1 MPTPT
6 PVATRALPR
15 HRHGR
20 RIGGALVLLV
30 AATTASGAA
39 IGDAAAPTAVAI
51 GADPYTNTSSQHAT
65 QVEPDSFAYGSTIV
79 TAAQTGRFTNGGAS
93 NICFSTSSNSG
104 STWTNGCLPGIT
116 KHQNA
121 ANPYD
126 RVSDPVVAYDA
137 KHGVWM
143 ISSLPLLEAGGVRG
157 AGVLTSRST
166 DGGFTWTAP
175 VLVTDSNLGNPDK
188 NWIVCDNTSTSPYYG
203 NCYTQWDDNGDGNRL
218 YMSTSTDGGLTWG
231 SRKKP
236 ANNATGI
243 GGQPVVQPSG
253 RVVVP
258 VDNANET
265 ALLAFSSTN
274 GGASWSATTTI
285 TTISH
290 HTVAGSLRT
299 GPLPSAEIDAAGKV
313 YVVWQDCRFRKGCK
327 SNDIVMTTSTDG
339 VTWSRVVRIPID
351 ATTSSV
357 DHFIPG
363 LAVDSATSGST
374 AKLAL
379 AYYYYPTA
387 NCTSSTCSLRVGFV
401 SSANGGG
408 AWTAPMQL
416 GTSMSLS
423 WLPSTTQGRMVGDYI
438 STSYSGGTA
447 FPVFIVALAP
457 TGTQFAQLMYSMSS
471 GLSSGAAVATAGGD
485 QPVPSAV
492 LQRVPPRAPI
502 RAV

>member
-1 MPTPT
+1 SWGTPKQT
-6 PVATRALPR
+6 ANA
-15 HRHGR
+15 
-20 RIGGALVLLV
+20 
-30 AATTASGAA
+30 ASG
-39 IGDAAAPTAVAI
+39 
-51 GADPYTNTSSQHAT
+51 
-65 QVEPDSFAYGSTIV
+65 
-79 TAAQTGRFTNGGAS
+79 
-93 NICFSTSSNSG
+93 
-104 STWTNGCLPGIT
+104 L
-116 KHQNA
+116 
-121 ANPYD
+121 
-126 RVSDPVVAYDA
+126 
-137 KHGVWM
+137 
-143 ISSLPLLEAGGVRG
+143 
-157 AGVLTSRST
+157 
-166 DGGFTWTAP
+166 
-175 VLVTDSNLGNPDK
+175 
-188 NWIVCDNTSTSPYYG
+188 
-203 NCYTQWDDNGDGNRL
+203 
-218 YMSTSTDGGLTWG
+218 
-231 SRKKP
+231 
-236 ANNATGI
+236 

-253 RVVVP
+253 TVVVP
-258 VDNANET
+258 SANANET
-265 ALLAFSSTN
+265 AIIAFRSTDGGATWSSTV
-274 GGASWSATTTI
+274 SIATVK
-285 TTISH
+285 SH
-290 HTVAGSLRT
+290 GVAGGLRT
-299 GPLPSAEIDAAGKV
+299 GPLPSAEVDGSGKV

-408 AWTAPMQL
+408 AWTAPIQL